1 MNLILQLDIIKS
13 EILGIVVTYL
23 EGFSSILVVIYH
35 GVQTAEYSGKIATP
49 EIGKVTKSVFP
60 LPREIASM
68 LDADCFCIHLLLME
82 NDEPYDFLSLCFC
95 I

>member
-13 EILGIVVTYL
+13 EILRIVVTYL

-60 LPREIASM
+60 LPR
-68 LDADCFCIHLLLME
+68 DCINVGCGLLLHPFVA
-82 NDEPYDFLSLCFC
+82 NGK
-95 I
+95 